1 MNYCGARREWV
12 DKEISVHQQERI
24 QLDFWPTIDGM
35 LIFERRWHKWMAQK
49 DVFFEDFRN

>member
-35 LIFERRWHKWMAQK
+35 FIFERRWNKWMAQK
-49 DVFFEDFRN
+49 DVFFEDLRN